1 MVKLISAG
9 KTGESRMATG
19 EIEVFVEDYQI
30 LNKSIEL
37 PISINSSGLE
47 INEEL
52 AFTVSLFR
60 LKTSAFT
67 K

>member
-1 MVKLISAG
+1 
-9 KTGESRMATG
+9 MATG